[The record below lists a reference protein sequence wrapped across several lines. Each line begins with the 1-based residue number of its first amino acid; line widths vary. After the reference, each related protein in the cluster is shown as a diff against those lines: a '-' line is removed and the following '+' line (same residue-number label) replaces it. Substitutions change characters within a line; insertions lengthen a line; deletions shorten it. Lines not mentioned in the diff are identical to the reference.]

1 MNFLMYITSKA
12 PFTNR
17 KRRKLAGDKMS
28 SVSSKKSHADE
39 SERILEIK
47 KKIQDEKYLDGAI
60 YRIAMILSRKLM
72 EEDEVFERK

>member
-1 MNFLMYITSKA
+1 
-12 PFTNR
+12 
-17 KRRKLAGDKMS
+17 MS

-72 EEDEVFERK
+72 EEDEVSERK